1 MLVEINN
8 NFFWSIKQIQ
18 QVTLKC
24 N

>member
-1 MLVEINN
+1 MLTEINN
-8 NFFWSIKQIQ
+8 NFFWSLRQIQ